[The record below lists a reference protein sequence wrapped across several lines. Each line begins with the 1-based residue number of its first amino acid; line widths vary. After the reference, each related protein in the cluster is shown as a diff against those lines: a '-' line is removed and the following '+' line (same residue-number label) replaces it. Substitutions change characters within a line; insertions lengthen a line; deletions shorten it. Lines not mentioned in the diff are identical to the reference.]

1 MKVECKCN
9 SNFELTKEKGSH
21 RKFLGEILIWT
32 MKPPHCLTQK
42 CQKLSQFVN
51 LCTHASEI
59 TFIESHQQQIRT

>member
-1 MKVECKCN
+1 MEAQMKVECKCN

-42 CQKLSQFVN
+42 CQN
-51 LCTHASEI
+51 ASEI